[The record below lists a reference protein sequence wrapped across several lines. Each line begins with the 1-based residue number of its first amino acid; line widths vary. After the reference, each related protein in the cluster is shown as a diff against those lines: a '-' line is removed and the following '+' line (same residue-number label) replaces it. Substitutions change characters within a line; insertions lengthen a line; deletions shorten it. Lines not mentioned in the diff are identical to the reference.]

1 VQPRCTCGAFL
12 PEDARFCHKCGKPQ
26 YEEDIARLSAQE
38 VPPLADTAVPR
49 EPVRLSPKLS
59 APSTIGFR
67 NGRAVGTTL
76 VVAAVSLVA
85 LGIAGEIGASPLLL
99 IILCAA
105 GFVAARFYHR
115 RTAEPLTP
123 LAGAKLGAMTCLWLF
138 LVVAIG
144 AIVNFASA
152 DGREKFK
159 AAILNAPNL
168 PNVPEFAKL
177 LENPSEL
184 MILIL
189 VSFAFLFLIGTV
201 AAAFGGMLAARLLPR
216 DGQSS

>member
-1 VQPRCTCGAFL
+1 
-12 PEDARFCHKCGKPQ
+12 
-26 YEEDIARLSAQE
+26 
-38 VPPLADTAVPR
+38 VPR
-49 EPVRLSPKLS
+49 ETGRSSLPLSPSLS
-59 APSTIGFR
+59 QPSTISFR
-67 NGRAVGTTL
+67 NLRAVGTTL
-76 VVAAVSLVA
+76 SVAAVSLVA
-85 LGIAGEIGASPLLL
+85 LGIAGEVGASPLLL

-115 RTAEPLTP
+115 RTAERLTP

-138 LVVAIG
+138 LVIAIG
-144 AIVNFASA
+144 AIVNFSTM

-168 PNVPEFAKL
+168 PNVPEFTKL
-177 LENPSEL
+177 LQDPSEL
-184 MILIL
+184 MVLILI
-189 VSFAFLFLIGTV
+189 SFAFLFLIGTV

>member
-1 VQPRCTCGAFL
+1 MSVQ
-12 PEDARFCHKCGKPQ
+12 EAR
-26 YEEDIARLSAQE
+26 
-38 VPPLADTAVPR
+38 PPAEPVVPR
-49 EPVRLSPKLS
+49 ASVRLSP
-59 APSTIGFR
+59 PSNIGFR
-67 NGRAVGTTL
+67 NLRAVGTTL
-76 VVAAVSLVA
+76 AVAAVSLVA

-115 RTAEPLTP
+115 RTAEQLTP

-144 AIVNFASA
+144 AVVNFSTLE
-152 DGREKFK
+152 GREKFK
-159 AAILNAPNL
+159 TAILTAPNL

-177 LENPSEL
+177 LQDPGEL
-184 MILIL
+184 MVLILI
-189 VSFAFLFLIGTV
+189 SFALLFLIGTV

-216 DGQSS
+216 NEQSS

>member
-1 VQPRCTCGAFL
+1 VASFEPR
-12 PEDARFCHKCGKPQ
+12 RF
-26 YEEDIARLSAQE
+26 S
-38 VPPLADTAVPR
+38 PPAN
-49 EPVRLSPKLS
+49 
-59 APSTIGFR
+59 IGFR
-67 NGRAVGTTL
+67 NLRAVGTTL
-76 VVAAVSLVA
+76 AVAAVSLVA
-85 LGIAGEIGASPLLL
+85 LGLAGELGASPLLL
-99 IILCAA
+99 VILCAA

-144 AIVNFASA
+144 AVVNFSTA

-159 AAILNAPNL
+159 TAILNAPNL
-168 PNVPEFAKL
+168 PNVPDFAKL
-177 LENPSEL
+177 LQDPREL
-184 MILIL
+184 TLLIF

>member
-1 VQPRCTCGAFL
+1 VQPRCTCGALL

-26 YEEDIARLSAQE
+26 YEEDIARLSVPE
-38 VPPLADTAVPR
+38 VLPLAETAVPR
-49 EPVRLSPKLS
+49 EPGRSSPLLS
-59 APSTIGFR
+59 APSAISFR
-67 NGRAVGTTL
+67 NLRAVGTTL
-76 VVAAVSLVA
+76 SVAAVSLVA

-115 RTAEPLTP
+115 RTAERLTP

-138 LVVAIG
+138 LVIAIG
-144 AIVNFASA
+144 AIVNFSTM

-159 AAILNAPNL
+159 TAILNAPNL
-168 PNVPEFAKL
+168 PNVPEFTKL
-177 LENPSEL
+177 LQDPSEL
-184 MILIL
+184 MVLIL

>member
-1 VQPRCTCGAFL
+1 VQPRCTCGALL

-26 YEEDIARLSAQE
+26 YEEDIARLSVPE
-38 VPPLADTAVPR
+38 VPPLAEAAVPR
-49 EPVRLSPKLS
+49 DPGRTSLPAS
-59 APSTIGFR
+59 APSAISFR
-67 NGRAVGTTL
+67 NLRAVGTTL
-76 VVAAVSLVA
+76 SVAAVSLVA

-115 RTAEPLTP
+115 RTAERLTP

-138 LVVAIG
+138 LVIAIG
-144 AIVNFASA
+144 AIVNFSTM

-159 AAILNAPNL
+159 TAILNAPNL
-168 PNVPEFAKL
+168 PNVPEFTKL
-177 LENPSEL
+177 LQDPSEL
-184 MILIL
+184 MVLIL

>member
-26 YEEDIARLSAQE
+26 YEEDIARLSVQE
-38 VPPLADTAVPR
+38 VVSPVMPAAERDSPR
-49 EPVRLSPKLS
+49 LLPS
-59 APSTIGFR
+59 AAIGFR
-67 NGRAVGTTL
+67 NLRAVGTTL
-76 VVAAVSLVA
+76 AVAAVSLVA

-115 RTAEPLTP
+115 RTAERLTP

-144 AIVNFASA
+144 ALVNFASV

-159 AAILNAPNL
+159 TAILNAPNL
-168 PNVPEFAKL
+168 PNVPEVTRL
-177 LENPSEL
+177 LQDPSEL
-184 MILIL
+184 LLFMLL
-189 VSFAFLFLIGTV
+189 SFVLLFLIGAI

>member
-1 VQPRCTCGAFL
+1 M
-12 PEDARFCHKCGKPQ
+12 
-26 YEEDIARLSAQE
+26 
-38 VPPLADTAVPR
+38 
-49 EPVRLSPKLS
+49 
-59 APSTIGFR
+59 
-67 NGRAVGTTL
+67 RAVGTTL
-76 VVAAVSLVA
+76 AVAAVSLVA
-85 LGIAGEIGASPLLL
+85 LGIAGEVGASPLLL

-115 RTAEPLTP
+115 RTSEQLTP

-144 AIVNFASA
+144 AVVNFSTME
-152 DGREKFK
+152 GREKFK
-159 AAILNAPNL
+159 TAILNAPNL

-184 MILIL
+184 IILIL
-189 VSFAFLFLIGTV
+189 VSFAFLFHIGTV
-201 AAAFGGMLAARLLPR
+201 AAAFGGMLAVRLLPR

>member
-26 YEEDIARLSAQE
+26 YEEDIARLSVQE
-38 VPPLADTAVPR
+38 VPPPILPVTER
-49 EPVRLSPKLS
+49 ELPRLSP
-59 APSTIGFR
+59 STAIGFR
-67 NGRAVGTTL
+67 NLRAVGTTL
-76 VVAAVSLVA
+76 AVAAVSLVA
-85 LGIAGEIGASPLLL
+85 LGVAGEIGASPLLL

-115 RTAEPLTP
+115 RTAERLTP

-144 AIVNFASA
+144 AIVNFASV

-159 AAILNAPNL
+159 SAILNAPNL
-168 PNVPEFAKL
+168 PNVPEFTKL
-177 LENPSEL
+177 LQDPTEL
-184 MILIL
+184 LLLIL

>member
-26 YEEDIARLSAQE
+26 YEEDIARLSPQE
-38 VPPLADTAVPR
+38 VVPPVQPAAEREAPR
-49 EPVRLSPKLS
+49 LL
-59 APSTIGFR
+59 PSTAIGFR
-67 NGRAVGTTL
+67 NLRAVGTTL
-76 VVAAVSLVA
+76 AVAAVSLVA

-115 RTAEPLTP
+115 RTAERLTP

-144 AIVNFASA
+144 TIVNFASV

-159 AAILNAPNL
+159 TVILGAPNL
-168 PNVPEFAKL
+168 PNVPEVAKMLQDPGDL
-177 LENPSEL
+177 LL
-184 MILIL
+184 FMLL
-189 VSFAFLFLIGTV
+189 GFVLLFLIGAV

-216 DGQSS
+216 DEQSS

>member
-1 VQPRCTCGAFL
+1 VEPRCTCGAFL

-26 YEEDIARLSAQE
+26 YEEDIARLSVQE
-38 VPPLADTAVPR
+38 VPPPDKPVAVER
-49 EPVRLSPKLS
+49 ELPRLSP
-59 APSTIGFR
+59 STAIGFR
-67 NGRAVGTTL
+67 NLRAVGTTL
-76 VVAAVSLVA
+76 AVAAVSLVA

-105 GFVAARFYHR
+105 GFVAARFYHK
-115 RTAEPLTP
+115 RTAERLTP

-144 AIVNFASA
+144 AIANFATV

-159 AAILNAPNL
+159 TAILNAPNL

-177 LENPSEL
+177 LQDPSEL
-184 MILIL
+184 MLLIL
-189 VSFAFLFLIGTV
+189 VSFAFLFLIRTV

>member
-1 VQPRCTCGAFL
+1 M
-12 PEDARFCHKCGKPQ
+12 
-26 YEEDIARLSAQE
+26 SAE
-38 VPPLADTAVPR
+38 VVPPLAAPAAPR
-49 EPVRLSPKLS
+49 LAP
-59 APSTIGFR
+59 PSTIGFR
-67 NGRAVGTTL
+67 NLRAVGTTL
-76 VVAAVSLVA
+76 AVAAVSLVA

-115 RTAEPLTP
+115 RTAERLTP

-144 AIVNFASA
+144 AIVNFSTP

-159 AAILNAPNL
+159 TAILNAPNL
-168 PNVPEFAKL
+168 PNVPEFTKL
-177 LENPSEL
+177 LQDPGEL

-189 VSFAFLFLIGTV
+189 VSFVFLFLIGTV

>member
-1 VQPRCTCGAFL
+1 
-12 PEDARFCHKCGKPQ
+12 
-26 YEEDIARLSAQE
+26 LSVPE
-38 VPPLADTAVPR
+38 VPTPADAAVPR
-49 EPVRLSPKLS
+49 ETTRLSPVLS
-59 APSTIGFR
+59 SPTAIGFR
-67 NGRAVGTTL
+67 NLRAVGTTL
-76 VVAAVSLVA
+76 SVAAVSLVA

-115 RTAEPLTP
+115 RTAERLTP

-138 LVVAIG
+138 LVIAIG
-144 AIVNFASA
+144 AIVNFSTM

-168 PNVPEFAKL
+168 PNVPEFTKL
-177 LENPSEL
+177 LQDPSEL
-184 MILIL
+184 MVLIL

>member
-1 VQPRCTCGAFL
+1 MQPRCTCGALL

-38 VPPLADTAVPR
+38 VPPPVAAVFPR
-49 EPVRLSPKLS
+49 QAVRVSP
-59 APSTIGFR
+59 PSTISFR
-67 NGRAVGTTL
+67 NLRAVGTTL

-85 LGIAGEIGASPLLL
+85 LGIAGEVGASPLLL
-99 IILCAA
+99 VILCAA

-115 RTAEPLTP
+115 RTDERLTP

-144 AIVNFASA
+144 AVVNFSSA
-152 DGREKFK
+152 DGREKFRS
-159 AAILNAPNL
+159 AILSAPNL
-168 PNVPEFAKL
+168 PNVPEFTKL
-177 LENPSEL
+177 LDNPTEVTL
-184 MILIL
+184 LIL
-189 VSFAFLFLIGTV
+189 VSFAFLFLIGTI
-201 AAAFGGMLAARLLPR
+201 AAALGGMLAVRLLPQ

>member
-1 VQPRCTCGAFL
+1 MQPRCTCGAFL

-26 YEEDIARLSAQE
+26 YEEDIARLSVQE
-38 VPPLADTAVPR
+38 VPPPVVPAAER
-49 EPVRLSPKLS
+49 ELPRLSP
-59 APSTIGFR
+59 STAIGFR
-67 NGRAVGTTL
+67 NLRAVGTTL
-76 VVAAVSLVA
+76 AVAAVSLVA

-115 RTAEPLTP
+115 RTAERLTP

-144 AIVNFASA
+144 AIVNFASV

-168 PNVPEFAKL
+168 PNVPEFTRL
-177 LENPSEL
+177 LQDPTEL
-184 MILIL
+184 LLLIL

>member
-26 YEEDIARLSAQE
+26 YEEDIARLSVQE
-38 VPPLADTAVPR
+38 APPPVLPAAERELPRLLPTTA
-49 EPVRLSPKLS
+49 
-59 APSTIGFR
+59 IGFR
-67 NGRAVGTTL
+67 NLRAVGTTL
-76 VVAAVSLVA
+76 AVAAVSLVA
-85 LGIAGEIGASPLLL
+85 LGVAGEIGASPLLL

-115 RTAEPLTP
+115 RTAERLTP

-144 AIVNFASA
+144 AIVNFASV

-159 AAILNAPNL
+159 TAILNAPNL
-168 PNVPEFAKL
+168 PNVPEFTKL
-177 LENPSEL
+177 LQDPSEL
-184 MILIL
+184 LLLIL

>member
-26 YEEDIARLSAQE
+26 YEEDIARLSVQE
-38 VPPLADTAVPR
+38 VSPPVPPVAER
-49 EPVRLSPKLS
+49 ESPRLL
-59 APSTIGFR
+59 PSTAIGFR
-67 NGRAVGTTL
+67 NLRAVGTTL
-76 VVAAVSLVA
+76 AVAAVSLVA

-115 RTAEPLTP
+115 RTAERLTP

-144 AIVNFASA
+144 AIVNFASV

-159 AAILNAPNL
+159 SAILNAPNL
-168 PNVPEFAKL
+168 PNVPEFTKL
-177 LENPSEL
+177 LQDPTEL
-184 MILIL
+184 LLLIL
-189 VSFAFLFLIGTV
+189 VSLAFLFLIGTV